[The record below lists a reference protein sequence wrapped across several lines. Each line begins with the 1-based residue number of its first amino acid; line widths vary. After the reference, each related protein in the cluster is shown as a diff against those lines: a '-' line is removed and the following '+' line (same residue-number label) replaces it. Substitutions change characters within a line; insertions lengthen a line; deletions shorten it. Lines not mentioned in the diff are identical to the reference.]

1 MTRCR
6 GKTKE
11 DIEDNN
17 NESNP
22 IFDTNFEDHSE
33 FQSLPPL
40 RHEFTM
46 SGRNLDTPTPITR
59 EHKRFQT
66 AKKRHDNTSLVK
78 FSEEKF
84 NADTDPITE
93 ISASDDRHGLQESSK
108 EGKKHK
114 KKKNKSNKRKS
125 KNKVSQQEDVQ
136 EDGGATS
143 QL

>member
-1 MTRCR
+1 MA
-6 GKTKE
+6 
-11 DIEDNN
+11 
-17 NESNP
+17 
-22 IFDTNFEDHSE
+22 
-33 FQSLPPL
+33 
-40 RHEFTM
+40 
-46 SGRNLDTPTPITR
+46 GRNLDTPTPITR

-66 AKKRHDNTSLVK
+66 AKRRHDNKSLVK

-93 ISASDDRHGLQESSK
+93 ISASHDRHGLQESSK

-114 KKKNKSNKRKS
+114 KKKNKSNKRNS